1 MAGSWQCIRIAVAA
15 AIVVAFAA
23 CSGNPL
29 SRKYEYEEEMYL
41 RLDGSATVY
50 VNAAVPALVALR
62 GADLPT
68 DPRARLD
75 GQDVR
80 AFYDTPVT
88 SVASVSSSRREG
100 RRYVH
105 LRIDVPDV
113 RRLAE
118 APPFSWS
125 RYGFA
130 VKDGSFEYTQQVNA
144 SAGGAA
150 GDASWQGSE
159 LVAFRLHL
167 PSRVTYHN
175 SPTREVRRGNI
186 IVWEQLLT
194 ERQQGAPVDIV
205 VRMDTDSI
213 LSRTLLLFG
222 AMMVLVAITFALFIW
237 FVRRSGPAPA

>member
-1 MAGSWQCIRIAVAA
+1 MAGSWQGIRVAAVA
-15 AIVVAFAA
+15 AIVVALAA

-29 SRKYEYEEEMYL
+29 SQKYEYEEEIYL

-75 GQDVR
+75 RREVG

-88 SVASVSSSRREG
+88 SVASVSTSRRDG

-105 LRIDVPDV
+105 LRIDVSDI
-113 RRLAE
+113 RRLGE
-118 APPFSWS
+118 AAPFSWS
-125 RYGFA
+125 RYDFA
-130 VKDGSFEYTQQVNA
+130 VKDGSFEYSQQVNA

-150 GDASWQGSE
+150 GDAGWQGSE

-167 PSRVTYHN
+167 PSRVTFHN

-186 IVWEQLLT
+186 IVWEQLLA
-194 ERQQGAPVDIV
+194 ERRRGVPVDIV
-205 VRMDTDSI
+205 VRMDTESI